1 MVYEQVA
8 VHVGDLR
15 DAIIPEDG
23 GIADLHSV
31 CSREFRL
38 GSLDQAE
45 LGAASAKTGDDN
57 LIGERPLFRSLE
69 EGLFCAFR

>member
-1 MVYEQVA
+1 MVYEQIA

-15 DAIIPEDG
+15 DAIIPEDS
-23 GIADLHSV
+23 GIAKLHSV

-45 LGAASAKTGDDN
+45 LGAASAKAGDDD
-57 LIGERPLFRSLE
+57 LIETRSLFRSLE
-69 EGLFCAFR
+69 EGFFCTFG